1 MSDTLIVLKFSRLR
15 RIPFKNRAMLLVI
28 LVVSVALLVGSC
40 FFYPRL
46 TEENT
51 HELTGSITASRIV
64 TRHFSRNSRSKAILV
79 IDGETC
85 TIPIR
90 SRELRQ
96 LVEGHPT
103 GVARVIVTE
112 GGDIAELE
120 YDSKLYH
127 TLEKENTDR
136 LVLRI
141 ILLISSLLVLAG
153 DLFFFWLELLSY
165 SIVILRKRPKN
176 MQKRLLIE
184 K

>member
-1 MSDTLIVLKFSRLR
+1 MSGTLIVLHPARLR
-15 RIPFKNRAMLLVI
+15 RIPWKNWLTLLV
-28 LVVSVALLVGSC
+28 LWVVSVMMFAGGCSL
-40 FFYPRL
+40 PRL
-46 TEENT
+46 TSQNT

-64 TRHFSRNSRSKAILV
+64 TRHFSRNSRSTAILV
-79 IDGETC
+79 INGETC

-90 SRELRQ
+90 NREMRQ
-96 LVEGHPT
+96 LMEDHPT

-127 TLEKENTDR
+127 TIEKENTDR
-136 LVLRI
+136 LVIRI
-141 ILLISSLLVLAG
+141 ILLISSLLFLAG

-176 MQKRLLIE
+176 MQKRILIE

>member
-1 MSDTLIVLKFSRLR
+1 MSDTLIVLHPARLR
-15 RIPFKNRAMLLVI
+15 RIPWKNWLTLLV
-28 LVVSVALLVGSC
+28 LWVVSVMMFVGSC
-40 FFYPRL
+40 SLPRL
-46 TEENT
+46 TSQNT
-51 HELTGSITASRIV
+51 RELTGSITASRIV
-64 TRHFSRNSRSKAILV
+64 TRHFSRNSRSTAILV
-79 IDGETC
+79 INGETC

-90 SRELRQ
+90 NREMRQ
-96 LVEGHPT
+96 LMEDHPT

-127 TLEKENTDR
+127 TIEKENTDR
-136 LVLRI
+136 LVIRI
-141 ILLISSLLVLAG
+141 ILLISSLLFLAG

-176 MQKRLLIE
+176 MQKSILVE

>member
-1 MSDTLIVLKFSRLR
+1 MSDTLIVLHPARLR
-15 RIPFKNRAMLLVI
+15 RIPWKNWLTLLV
-28 LVVSVALLVGSC
+28 LWVVSVMMFAGGCSL
-40 FFYPRL
+40 PRL
-46 TEENT
+46 TSQNT
-51 HELTGSITASRIV
+51 RELTGSITASRIV
-64 TRHFSRNSRSKAILV
+64 TRHFSRNSRSTAILV
-79 IDGETC
+79 INGETC

-90 SRELRQ
+90 NREMRQ
-96 LVEGHPT
+96 LMEDHPT

-127 TLEKENTDR
+127 TIEKENTDR
-136 LVLRI
+136 LVIRI
-141 ILLISSLLVLAG
+141 ILLISSLLFLAG

-176 MQKRLLIE
+176 MPNHILIE

>member
-1 MSDTLIVLKFSRLR
+1 MMF
-15 RIPFKNRAMLLVI
+15 
-28 LVVSVALLVGSC
+28 VGCCSL
-40 FFYPRL
+40 PRL
-46 TEENT
+46 TSQNT

-64 TRHFSRNSRSKAILV
+64 IRHFSRNSRSKAILV

-85 TIPIR
+85 TISIR
-90 SRELRQ
+90 NRELRQ
-96 LVEGHPT
+96 LMEGQPT

-120 YDSKLYH
+120 YGGTLYH

-141 ILLISSLLVLAG
+141 IFLISGLLFLAG
-153 DLFFFWLELLSY
+153 DLFFFWLDLLSY
-165 SIVILRKRPKN
+165 SIVILRKRSKN
-176 MQKRLLIE
+176 IQKRILIE

>member
-1 MSDTLIVLKFSRLR
+1 MSDTLIVLHPARLR
-15 RIPFKNRAMLLVI
+15 RIPWKNWLTLLV
-28 LVVSVALLVGSC
+28 LWVVSVMMFAGSC
-40 FFYPRL
+40 SLPRL
-46 TEENT
+46 TSQNT
-51 HELTGSITASRIV
+51 RELTGSITASQIV

-85 TIPIR
+85 TISIR
-90 SRELRQ
+90 NRELRQ
-96 LVEGHPT
+96 LMEGQPT

-120 YDSKLYH
+120 YGGTLYH

-141 ILLISSLLVLAG
+141 IFLISGLLFLAG
-153 DLFFFWLELLSY
+153 DLFFFWLDLLSY
-165 SIVILRKRPKN
+165 SIVILRKRSKN
-176 MQKRLLIE
+176 IQKRILIE

>member
-1 MSDTLIVLKFSRLR
+1 MSDTLIVLHPARLR
-15 RIPFKNRAMLLVI
+15 RIPRKNWLTLLV
-28 LVVSVALLVGSC
+28 LWVVSVMMFAGGCSL
-40 FFYPRL
+40 PRL
-46 TEENT
+46 TSQNT
-51 HELTGSITASRIV
+51 RELTGSITASRIV
-64 TRHFSRNSRSKAILV
+64 TRHFSRNSRSTAILV
-79 IDGETC
+79 INGETC

-90 SRELRQ
+90 NREMRQ
-96 LVEGHPT
+96 LMEDHPT

-127 TLEKENTDR
+127 TIEKENTDR
-136 LVLRI
+136 LVIRI
-141 ILLISSLLVLAG
+141 ILLISSLLFLAG

-176 MQKRLLIE
+176 IQKRILIE

>member
-1 MSDTLIVLKFSRLR
+1 MSDTLIVLHPARLR
-15 RIPFKNRAMLLVI
+15 RIPWKNWLTLLV
-28 LVVSVALLVGSC
+28 LWVVSVMMFAGGCSI
-40 FFYPRL
+40 PRL
-46 TEENT
+46 TSQNT

-64 TRHFSRNSRSKAILV
+64 TRHFSRNSRSTAILV
-79 IDGETC
+79 INGETC

-90 SRELRQ
+90 NREMRQ
-96 LVEGHPT
+96 LMEDHPT

-127 TLEKENTDR
+127 TIEKENTDR
-136 LVLRI
+136 LVIRI
-141 ILLISSLLVLAG
+141 ILLISSLLFLAG

-176 MQKRLLIE
+176 MQNRILVE

>member
-1 MSDTLIVLKFSRLR
+1 MSDTLIVLHPARLR
-15 RIPFKNRAMLLVI
+15 RIPWKNWLTLLV
-28 LVVSVALLVGSC
+28 LWVVSVMMFAGGCSL
-40 FFYPRL
+40 PRL
-46 TEENT
+46 TSQNT
-51 HELTGSITASRIV
+51 RELTGSITASRIV
-64 TRHFSRNSRSKAILV
+64 TRHFSRNSRSTAILV
-79 IDGETC
+79 INGETC

-90 SRELRQ
+90 NREMRQ
-96 LVEGHPT
+96 LMEDHPT

-127 TLEKENTDR
+127 TIEKENTDR
-136 LVLRI
+136 LVIRI
-141 ILLISSLLVLAG
+141 ILLISSLLFLAG

-176 MQKRLLIE
+176 MQKRILIE

>member
-1 MSDTLIVLKFSRLR
+1 MSDTLIVLKFSRLK

-28 LVVSVALLVGSC
+28 LAVSVALLIGSC

-51 HELTGSITASRIV
+51 HELTGSITASQIV
-64 TRHFSRNSRSKAILV
+64 TRHFSRNSRSTAILV
-79 IDGETC
+79 INGETC

-90 SRELRQ
+90 NREMRQ
-96 LVEGHPT
+96 LMEDHPT

-112 GGDIAELE
+112 DGDIAELE

-127 TLEKENTDR
+127 TIEKENTDR
-136 LVLRI
+136 LVIRI
-141 ILLISSLLVLAG
+141 ILLISSLLFLAG

-176 MQKRLLIE
+176 MQKRILVE

>member
-1 MSDTLIVLKFSRLR
+1 MSDTLIVLHPARLR
-15 RIPFKNRAMLLVI
+15 RIPWKNWLTLLV
-28 LVVSVALLVGSC
+28 LWVVSVMMFAGGCSL
-40 FFYPRL
+40 PRL
-46 TEENT
+46 TSQNT
-51 HELTGSITASRIV
+51 RELTGSITASRIV
-64 TRHFSRNSRSKAILV
+64 TRHFSRNSRSTAILV
-79 IDGETC
+79 INGETC

-90 SRELRQ
+90 NREMRQ
-96 LVEGHPT
+96 LMEDHPT

-127 TLEKENTDR
+127 TIEKENTDR
-136 LVLRI
+136 LVIRI
-141 ILLISSLLVLAG
+141 ILLISSLLFLAG

-176 MQKRLLIE
+176 MQKRILVE

>member
-1 MSDTLIVLKFSRLR
+1 MSDTLIVLHPARLR
-15 RIPFKNRAMLLVI
+15 RIPWKNRLTLLV
-28 LVVSVALLVGSC
+28 LLAVSVMMFIGGCSL
-40 FFYPRL
+40 PRL
-46 TEENT
+46 TNQNT
-51 HELTGSITASRIV
+51 HELNGSITASQIV
-64 TRHFSRNSRSKAILV
+64 THHFSRYSRSKAILV

-153 DLFFFWLELLSY
+153 NLFFFWLELLSY

-176 MQKRLLIE
+176 MQKRILIE

>member
-1 MSDTLIVLKFSRLR
+1 MSDTLIVLHPSRIR
-15 RIPFKNRAMLLVI
+15 RIPWKNRLTLLV
-28 LVVSVALLVGSC
+28 LWVVSVMMFIGGCSL
-40 FFYPRL
+40 PRL
-46 TEENT
+46 TNQNT
-51 HELTGSITASRIV
+51 HELTGSITASQIV
-64 TRHFSRNSRSKAILV
+64 THHFSRNSRSKAILV

-120 YDSKLYH
+120 YSGTLYH

-141 ILLISSLLVLAG
+141 IFLISGLLFLAG
-153 DLFFFWLELLSY
+153 DLFFFWLDLLSY

-176 MQKRLLIE
+176 MQKRILIE

>member
-1 MSDTLIVLKFSRLR
+1 MSDTLIVLHPARLR
-15 RIPFKNRAMLLVI
+15 RIPWKNRLTLLV
-28 LVVSVALLVGSC
+28 LLAVSVMMFIGGCSL
-40 FFYPRL
+40 PRL
-46 TEENT
+46 TNQNT
-51 HELTGSITASRIV
+51 HELTGFITTSQIV
-64 TRHFSRNSRSKAILV
+64 THHFSRNSRSKAILV

-120 YDSKLYH
+120 YSGTLYH

-176 MQKRLLIE
+176 MQKRILIE

>member
-1 MSDTLIVLKFSRLR
+1 MSDTLIVLHPARLR
-15 RIPFKNRAMLLVI
+15 RIPWKNWLTLLV
-28 LVVSVALLVGSC
+28 LWVVSVMMFAGGCSL
-40 FFYPRL
+40 PRL
-46 TEENT
+46 TSQNT
-51 HELTGSITASRIV
+51 RELTGSITASRIV

-85 TIPIR
+85 TISIR
-90 SRELRQ
+90 NRELRQ
-96 LVEGHPT
+96 LMEGQPT

-120 YDSKLYH
+120 YGGTLYH

-141 ILLISSLLVLAG
+141 IFLISGLLFLAG
-153 DLFFFWLELLSY
+153 DLFFFWLDLLSY

-176 MQKRLLIE
+176 MQNRILVE

>member
-1 MSDTLIVLKFSRLR
+1 MSDTLIVLHPARLR
-15 RIPFKNRAMLLVI
+15 RIPWKNWLTLLV
-28 LVVSVALLVGSC
+28 LWVVSVMMFAGSC
-40 FFYPRL
+40 SLPRL
-46 TEENT
+46 TSQNT
-51 HELTGSITASRIV
+51 RELTGSITASRIV

-85 TIPIR
+85 TISIR
-90 SRELRQ
+90 NRELRQ
-96 LVEGHPT
+96 LMEDQPT

-120 YDSKLYH
+120 YGGTLYH

-141 ILLISSLLVLAG
+141 IFLISGLLFLAG

-165 SIVILRKRPKN
+165 SIVILRKRSKN
-176 MQKRLLIE
+176 IQKRILIE